1 MRKLGK
7 GLGGEGFYPT
17 AGGGSPGSPQSE
29 SLPPKQPLLIGPPS
43 SSATCH
49 GPHILRGALETGP
62 VDANT
67 RTLRHR
73 KRGLTFTVITTGL
86 LTETKEEQILD
97 F

>member
-1 MRKLGK
+1 MCVG
-7 GLGGEGFYPT
+7 GLSWEPPSPAPLPT
-17 AGGGSPGSPQSE
+17 
-29 SLPPKQPLLIGPPS
+29 GPPA

-49 GPHILRGALETGP
+49 GPHILRGTLETGP

-73 KRGLTFTVITTGL
+73 KRGLTFAATTTRL
-86 LTETKEEQILD
+86 LIETKEEQILD